1 MAVGLPSPPPILA
14 DQGITPTG
22 PIRVGGQGVM
32 PGPTGTPCRSDRL
45 SPSCL
50 PPVPE
55 QLPKQ
60 RRRRNAS
67 PRCNPHATN
76 KSCCLCMDGSKN
88 PAGPAAESAAIPAIC
103 RSTACMDPK
112 PIHQRCTLQSKNP
125 KNPGMPRSI
134 QTAVMCSCSATCCTL
149 QSKNPCHSWQ
159 RCTLQS
165 HASTACNWIQ
175 AMSKN
180 P

>member
-1 MAVGLPSPPPILA
+1 
-14 DQGITPTG
+14 
-22 PIRVGGQGVM
+22 M

-112 PIHQRCTLQSKNP
+112 THPSALHAAIQKSKKSRHAPLDPNGCDVQLFRNLLHAAIQKSMLQLAALHAAIPRIHCMQLDPSNEQKSMRNKSVTRSKP
-125 KNPGMPRSI
+125 
-134 QTAVMCSCSATCCTL
+134 
-149 QSKNPCHSWQ
+149 
-159 RCTLQS
+159 S
-165 HASTACNWIQ
+165 H
-175 AMSKN
+175 
-180 P
+180 